1 MRLAL
6 YGAWLAGLSL
16 FIGLTV
22 YHGLGDV
29 LRVLGAAGWGLV
41 WITVF
46 HLAPLLL
53 DVLGWRA
60 LLPHGHR
67 QPLHELV
74 WIRWLAE
81 SINSLLPVAQVGGDL
96 LRVRLLR
103 RGGVPAVT
111 AGASVIVDLTAGM
124 VTLIVFALM
133 GVVLLLQHAGTSEAA
148 TQLSIGI
155 AAFGV
160 IAGSFLIAQRAG
172 VFLVLARALERL
184 ARGRG
189 WQALTGGVVALDRE
203 VVALYRDRYAILS
216 ACGWRL
222 AGWVL
227 GTGEVWLALWFLGHP
242 VGLAEALILES
253 LGQAIRSAAFAV
265 PGALGVQES
274 GFILLGGLL
283 GVPPTIALALSL
295 AKRVRELALGLP
307 GIVAWQFAE
316 GRHSWRRRVVESG
329 SAES

>member
-1 MRLAL
+1 MKLRLAL
-6 YGAWLAGLSL
+6 YGAWLAGLGL

-22 YHGLGDV
+22 YQGLGDV
-29 LRVLGAAGWGLV
+29 LQVLGDAGWGLM

-60 LLPHGHR
+60 LLPRIDR
-67 QPLHELV
+67 QSFSELM
-74 WIRWLAE
+74 WIRWVGE
-81 SINSLLPVAQVGGDL
+81 SVNSLLPVAQVGGDL

-103 RGGVPAVT
+103 RGGVPAAA

-133 GVVLLLQHAGTSEAA
+133 GVVLLLRHTGTTQTAA
-148 TQLSIGI
+148 ELSIGI
-155 AAFGV
+155 AVFGA
-160 IAGSFLIAQRAG
+160 IATSFLAAQRAG

-184 ARGRG
+184 AQGRE
-189 WQALTGGVVALDRE
+189 WQAITGGVVALDRK
-203 VVALYRDRYAILS
+203 VVALYRNQHAVLS

-222 AGWVL
+222 AGWLL
-227 GTGEVWLALWFLGHP
+227 GAGEVWLALWFLGHP
-242 VGLAEALILES
+242 VGIVEALILES
-253 LGQAIRSAAFAV
+253 LGQTIRSAAFAV

-274 GFILLGGLL
+274 GFVLLGGML

-307 GIVAWQFAE
+307 GIVAWQLGE
-316 GRHSWRRRVVESG
+316 GRHSWRRRVSES
-329 SAES
+329 

>member
-1 MRLAL
+1 MKLRFAL

-16 FIGLTV
+16 FIGVTV
-22 YHGLGDV
+22 YQGLGDV
-29 LRVLGAAGWGLV
+29 LRVLGEAGWGLA

-60 LLPHGHR
+60 LLPRGHG
-67 QPLHELV
+67 QSLSELV
-74 WIRWLAE
+74 WIRWLGE
-81 SINSLLPVAQVGGDL
+81 SVNSLFPVAQVGGDL

-103 RGGVPAVT
+103 RGGMSGVP

-124 VTLIVFALM
+124 VTLIAFALM
-133 GVVLLLQHAGTSEAA
+133 GVVLLLWHAGSSDAA
-148 TQLSIGI
+148 AELLIGI
-155 AAFGV
+155 AVFGV
-160 IAGSFLIAQRAG
+160 IAGSFVIAQRAG
-172 VFLVLARALERL
+172 VFLVLARGLERL
-184 ARGRG
+184 AQGGG
-189 WQALTGGVVALDRE
+189 WQSITGGVVALDRE
-203 VVALYRDRYAILS
+203 VVALYRDRYAIWS

-227 GTGEVWLALWFLGHP
+227 GAGEVWLALWFLGHP
-242 VGLAEALILES
+242 VGLVEALILES

-283 GVPPTIALALSL
+283 GVPPTVALALSL

-307 GIVAWQFAE
+307 GILAWQFVE
-316 GRHSWRRRVVESG
+316 GRHSWRRRIMES
-329 SAES
+329 